1 MATGVPVRLSAQL
14 AERARKAAELQDR
27 SLTQQV
33 EHWARL
39 GEIMEAAINGST
51 ERRLKGASYDPKL
64 KERIAAAEAP
74 DAGHRTMEHVF
85 SRGGP
90 WYGTAPDDPTV
101 VVRRNLDGSQTR
113 GKIVNGEF
121 VATPSRS
128 KKRAR
133 RSA

>member
-14 AERARKAAELQDR
+14 AERARKAAEVQDR

-51 ERRLKGASYDPKL
+51 EQRLKTASHDPKL
-64 KERIAAAEAP
+64 QERLAAADAP
-74 DAGHRTMEHVF
+74 GAGRGTMDLVF

-90 WYGTAPDDPTV
+90 WYGTAADDPTV
-101 VVRRNLDGSQTR
+101 IVRRNVDGTETR
-113 GKIVNGEF
+113 GKIVDGKF
-121 VATPSRS
+121 AATPARP